1 MHKYNLLNTVEQFNS
16 PPFAMTWNN
25 KTRIDGTYIFRFLIG
40 YTAMAMIDLDLTNFP
55 TDHAMVI
62 TKLKRDLIFKLN
74 KQREKR
80 CRKNNERRIYQF
92 QNMTGEE

>member
-1 MHKYNLLNTVEQFNS
+1 M
-16 PPFAMTWNN
+16 
-25 KTRIDGTYIFRFLIG
+25 FRFLIR
-40 YTAMAMIDLDLTNFP
+40 YTAMAMIDLDPINFP
-55 TDHAMVI
+55 TDHAIVI

>member
-55 TDHAMVI
+55 INHTMVI

-80 CRKNNERRIYQF
+80 CRKNNEK
-92 QNMTGEE
+92 